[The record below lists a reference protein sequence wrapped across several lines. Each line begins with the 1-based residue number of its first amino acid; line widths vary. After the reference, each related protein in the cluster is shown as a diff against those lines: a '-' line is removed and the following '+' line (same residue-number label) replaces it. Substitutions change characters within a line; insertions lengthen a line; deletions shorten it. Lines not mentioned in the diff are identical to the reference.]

1 MSWCKVTYPRNIPL
15 REGRAVKIAG
25 EEIAIFNL
33 GDEFVAVD
41 NRCPH
46 QGGPLA
52 DRIVTGEKVVC
63 PLHSWRIC
71 LRSGAILRPAI
82 PVRTSVY
89 PVRVKNGIIEVEL
102 PL

>member
-1 MSWCKVTYPRNIPL
+1 MKWYKVTYPGNIPL
-15 REGRAVKIAG
+15 REGRAVKVAG
-25 EEIAIFNL
+25 EEIAIFNI

-52 DRIVTGEKVVC
+52 DGIVIGEKVVC

-71 LRSGAILRPAI
+71 LRSGAILKPAL
-82 PVRTSVY
+82 PVRTQVY
-89 PVRVKNGIIEVEL
+89 KVRVKDGIVEVQL
-102 PL
+102 PT

>member
-1 MSWCKVTYPRNIPL
+1 MKWHKVTYPHNIPL
-15 REGRAVKIAG
+15 REGRAVTVAG

-33 GDEFVAVD
+33 GEEFVAVD

-52 DRIVTGEKVVC
+52 DGIVTGEKVVC
-63 PLHSWRIC
+63 PLHSWRVC
-71 LRSGAILRPAI
+71 LRTGSILKPAI

-89 PVRVKNGIIEVEL
+89 PARVKDGIIEVQM
-102 PL
+102 PS